1 VIAIVGAGVTGARV
15 LEQLIRLGHSD
26 FLLHDREEFRA
37 EVLAAK
43 HRSAAI
49 NISVVRKRNLVQA
62 HVVVLACGA
71 PHNELA
77 LSFVQAGAH
86 VVSMS
91 DDVDDTTALLDL
103 NDLATQN
110 NRLLVV
116 GAAASPGLT
125 GLLLAHLATQFDSID
140 EAHVAVHGTG
150 GPDCEAAPL
159 CFGGFIRWLARRQL
173 AAPSV
178 GQWARIVLVSRTS
191 RRIRLLPGRSG
202 RPGAVASRNAPTTKN
217 LCAHIGNPPRQVYC
231 APANACPAQRRR
243 RHGRSAH

>member
-1 VIAIVGAGVTGARV
+1 MIAIVGAGVTGARV
-15 LEQLIRLGHSD
+15 LEQLIRLDYTD
-26 FLLHDREEFRA
+26 FLLHDREEFKA
-37 EVLAAK
+37 ELLAAK

-103 NDLATQN
+103 NDLATQH

-116 GAAASPGLT
+116 GAAASVPFCPC
-125 GLLLAHLATQFDSID
+125 LLENLSPISGMRSWRT
-140 EAHVAVHGTG
+140 
-150 GPDCEAAPL
+150 
-159 CFGGFIRWLARRQL
+159 
-173 AAPSV
+173 
-178 GQWARIVLVSRTS
+178 RIFT
-191 RRIRLLPGRSG
+191 
-202 RPGAVASRNAPTTKN
+202 NE
-217 LCAHIGNPPRQVYC
+217 
-231 APANACPAQRRR
+231 
-243 RHGRSAH
+243 